1 MPLLPL
7 FPLGTV
13 LIPGA
18 PLPLHIFEDRYRRL
32 VADLSALP
40 AGDRR
45 FGVVAIRQ
53 GREVGSDG
61 VTALYDVGC
70 IALCTD
76 IHRAPDGTY
85 ELEAVGTS
93 RFRIGSLDT
102 GLPYLRGEV
111 EELPEPVGDDAG
123 RLVRQVRQAYGDYRA
138 ALSVVSDT
146 DPPAAELPDDP
157 RLLSYLVAA
166 TSVAD
171 LPDRQAFLA
180 EPDAAGRLARERGWL
195 RRETAL
201 LRRLSAVPG
210 AGLLRVPSSLN

>member
-32 VADLSALP
+32 VADLSELP
-40 AGDRR
+40 EGERR

-61 VTALYDVGC
+61 VSALYDVGC
-70 IALCTD
+70 VALCTD
-76 IHRAPDGTY
+76 IQPAPDGTY
-85 ELEAVGTS
+85 ELSTVGTS
-93 RFRIGSLDT
+93 RFRVGALDT
-102 GLPYLRGEV
+102 GLPYLRGDI
-111 EELPEPVGDDAG
+111 EELAEPVGDADG
-123 RLVRQVRQAYGDYRA
+123 LVPIVRQAYADYRA
-138 ALSVVSDT
+138 ALAVVSDT
-146 DPPAAELPDDP
+146 DPPTAMLPGDP

-166 TSVAD
+166 TIVAD
-171 LPDRQAFLA
+171 LSDRQALLA
-180 EPDAAGRLARERGWL
+180 EPDAASRLTREHHWL

-210 AGLLRVPSSLN
+210 AGLIRVPSSLN